1 MCTMS
6 KMNLIK
12 LQNAPK
18 AQRRQMT
25 AMGSGRRALV
35 VTAGIRA
42 RPIAS
47 LGLHYPVH
55 FTPTKSADQT
65 LCHKAWRT

>member
-1 MCTMS
+1 M
-6 KMNLIK
+6 
-12 LQNAPK
+12 
-18 AQRRQMT
+18 
-25 AMGSGRRALV
+25 
-35 VTAGIRA
+35 TAGIRA

-65 LCHKAWRT
+65 ALPQGLADLART

>member
-1 MCTMS
+1 M
-6 KMNLIK
+6 
-12 LQNAPK
+12 
-18 AQRRQMT
+18 
-25 AMGSGRRALV
+25 
-35 VTAGIRA
+35 TAGIRA

-65 LCHKAWRT
+65 LCHKAWRTWGEPRFT